1 MKKLLLFILIS
12 VIIFPEVNGQP
23 ERAGGGLAFSSGY
36 HFKNV
41 NYDLNKSGNPALTFK
56 HVHKITMPLEF
67 SPSFV
72 FFYPH
77 VRDIIYEKT
86 SIWTML
92 FDFDVHYIFNS
103 LEKFEFYGV
112 AGPNL
117 LVTWKRDRYA
127 GAVPNPAPGG
137 QTSGAELVTHRE
149 KDGALGLNLGAGS
162 YIKLTDQFDFY
173 LEAKYMISKYGQF
186 MVNAGILIN
195 IDWLKKHEDTGIN

>member
-1 MKKLLLFILIS
+1 MKKLLLLILIS
-12 VIIFPEVNGQP
+12 LIIFPAVNGQP
-23 ERAGGGLAFSSGY
+23 ERVGGGLAFSSGY

-41 NYDLNKSGNPALTFK
+41 NNDLNKSGNPALTFK
-56 HVHKITMPLEF
+56 HVHKISVPIEF

-77 VRDIIYEKT
+77 VLNNIYEKT

-92 FDFDVHYIFNS
+92 FDFDGHYIFNS

-117 LVTWKRDRYA
+117 LVTWKRDKLA
-127 GAVPNPAPGG
+127 ATAPNPTTGQPIGG
-137 QTSGAELVTHRE
+137 TGVTYKY
-149 KDGALGLNLGAGS
+149 KDRALGLNLGAGS
-162 YIKLTDQFDFY
+162 YMKLTDQFDFY

>member
-1 MKKLLLFILIS
+1 MKKLFLFILIS
-12 VIIFPEVNGQP
+12 LIILPAVNAQP

-86 SIWTML
+86 SIWTRL

-127 GAVPNPAPGG
+127 GAVPTPAPGG
-137 QTSGAELVTHRE
+137 QTSGVEVVTHRE

-162 YIKLTDQFDFY
+162 YMKLTDQFDFY
-173 LEAKYMISKYGQF
+173 LEAKYIVSKYGQF
-186 MVNAGILIN
+186 MLNAGILIN